1 MKTPYTKKI
10 IILQGVPASGKS
22 TYAKK
27 LHEENQNYVIVSRDN
42 IRRARGNY
50 WIPEQEDYITDIEV
64 FCVEAALR
72 RNLIPIIDAT
82 NLNEKFLS
90 NWKSIAD
97 TYGADIEYIKFE
109 IEFEEALNRDKNRE
123 YPVGKEVLIRFF
135 KNYFPDKLPKE
146 YQ

>member
-1 MKTPYTKKI
+1 MKTSYTKKI

-42 IRRARGNY
+42 IRRSRGNY

-90 NWKSIAD
+90 NWKRIAD
-97 TYGADIEYIKFE
+97 IYDADIEYIKFE